1 LWQFLF
7 GRAIRYSFPYIHVPI
22 KVNVIKIVNVMSKM
36 SAKTRYEAFMEW
48 HKWAQHKY
56 PIMKK
61 KKKARP
67 DYMTYGAQ
75 NDY

>member
-1 LWQFLF
+1 
-7 GRAIRYSFPYIHVPI
+7 
-22 KVNVIKIVNVMSKM
+22 MSKM
-36 SAKTRYEAFMEW
+36 SAKTRYEAFSEW
-48 HKWAQHKY
+48 HKWAQTKY

-67 DYMTYGAQ
+67 EYMTYGAQ

>member
-1 LWQFLF
+1 
-7 GRAIRYSFPYIHVPI
+7 
-22 KVNVIKIVNVMSKM
+22 MSKM

-67 DYMTYGAQ
+67 DYMTYGRE